1 MTTHA
6 TPTST
11 NHGGLIFP
19 LEMFRASALASAIAE
34 GLLAKIKNIV
44 DAQLILT
51 RHATGPLVLVQIDG
65 AVMGEDAA
73 EFWEENMD
81 LALYASQALPR
92 ECFAYYMAE
101 EPARKQG
108 LLIAQRG
115 QVVAGDQASEDTIPP
130 EASPDE
136 WPLPRLCQ
144 QLGVTVDEL
153 AGGFAGGPSASIS
166 LMEPSVS
173 DDEPVIRTLAE
184 QPEAPPEGAVTNTQE
199 PDDPGA
205 THTEAPHPSAPN
217 AGAAAPQTAG
227 AAKATPRAPT
237 PNAGAEDSKRR
248 AREASEEASMR
259 QQHAEK
265 ISSELSVVMDEHGAI
280 VICEA
285 ELGDTDI
292 LSSYA
297 VRKVAGELPSG
308 IQPSLVDQL
317 QGKRIDF
324 AVRVEFLSEVFIDD
338 KPLTKPSFE
347 EAATTV
353 EIAGAAI
360 KQLEVLAPRLGRGTL
375 FRRDRDGV
383 FVSRTAKYGTPSTLL
398 ERLFGA

>member
-1 MTTHA
+1 
-6 TPTST
+6 
-11 NHGGLIFP
+11 
-19 LEMFRASALASAIAE
+19 
-34 GLLAKIKNIV
+34 
-44 DAQLILT
+44 
-51 RHATGPLVLVQIDG
+51 
-65 AVMGEDAA
+65 
-73 EFWEENMD
+73 
-81 LALYASQALPR
+81 
-92 ECFAYYMAE
+92 
-101 EPARKQG
+101 
-108 LLIAQRG
+108 
-115 QVVAGDQASEDTIPP
+115 
-130 EASPDE
+130 
-136 WPLPRLCQ
+136 
-144 QLGVTVDEL
+144 
-153 AGGFAGGPSASIS
+153 
-166 LMEPSVS
+166 
-173 DDEPVIRTLAE
+173 
-184 QPEAPPEGAVTNTQE
+184 
-199 PDDPGA
+199 
-205 THTEAPHPSAPN
+205 
-217 AGAAAPQTAG
+217 
-227 AAKATPRAPT
+227 
-237 PNAGAEDSKRR
+237 
-248 AREASEEASMR
+248 MR

>member
-1 MTTHA
+1 MNTQEML
-6 TPTST
+6 TPN

-51 RHATGPLVLVQIDG
+51 RHATGPLVLVQIEGGVVGDDV
-65 AVMGEDAA
+65 AQ
-73 EFWEENMD
+73 FWEENMD

-92 ECFAYYMAE
+92 ECFAYYMAA

-115 QVVAGDQASEDTIPP
+115 QVVAGDQATEETVPP
-130 EASPDE
+130 EASAEE

-144 QLGVTVDEL
+144 QLGVTVDDL
-153 AGGFAGGPSASIS
+153 ASGFSGGPSAAIS

-184 QPEAPPEGAVTNTQE
+184 QPEGPQDDAHPADQRQEHVSDAAPGPAASPAPTSAGPQPSGAPTRT
-199 PDDPGA
+199 P
-205 THTEAPHPSAPN
+205 APN
-217 AGAAAPQTAG
+217 ANA
-227 AAKATPRAPT
+227 
-237 PNAGAEDSKRR
+237 NAGAEDSMRR
-248 AREASEEASMR
+248 SREASEEASMR
-259 QQHAEK
+259 QQRADT
-265 ISSELSVVMDEHGAI
+265 ISSDLSVIIDDHGAI

-292 LSSYA
+292 LSQYA

-338 KPLTKPSFE
+338 KPLTKTFFE
-347 EAATTV
+347 SESTALEFGGATL
-353 EIAGAAI
+353 
-360 KQLEVLAPRLGRGTL
+360 QRLEVLAPRLGRGTL
-375 FRRDRDGV
+375 LRRGRDGI
-383 FVSRTAKYGTPSTLL
+383 FVSRVAKYPLPSAMI
-398 ERLFGA
+398 ERFFDA